1 MSDRSVD
8 QDFSLSCRLQLHLSE
23 ASSGQSQIEYKAPC
37 SVSSGPATDIAGSGC
52 NPVGKEACC
61 NLPLEYHL
69 KIKGK
74 LTKKQNILLYLVDE
88 TLF

>member
-1 MSDRSVD
+1 MSDRSVE

-23 ASSGQSQIEYKAPC
+23 ASSGQSQIEYGAPC

-52 NPVGKEACC
+52 NPVGKEA
-61 NLPLEYHL
+61 LPLKYHL
-69 KIKGK
+69 KIMYK
-74 LTKKQNILLYLVDE
+74 LTKKQNILLYSVDE